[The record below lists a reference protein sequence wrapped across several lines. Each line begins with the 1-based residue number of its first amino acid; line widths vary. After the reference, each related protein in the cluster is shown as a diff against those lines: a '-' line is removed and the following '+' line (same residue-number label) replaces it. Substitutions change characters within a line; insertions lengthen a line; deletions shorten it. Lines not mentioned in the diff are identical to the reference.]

1 MLFTGGDK
9 IQMIHHHC
17 FNWGD
22 KMKRTKV
29 LLFVLVLVMFALFFS
44 GVKFRAAEIQTSDA
58 INVLGAQVRT
68 DDPLGIRF
76 VGAAAEEYD
85 KYGIAIAFG
94 KANVDEVVLGATV
107 NGEVVLSAETSAKDE
122 DGQFYIS
129 LISIP
134 ENMYVQDV
142 TARAYAV
149 KDGVYTYATTAT
161 VRNLAQVS
169 LAVKN
174 AGGEVVDSVIEYVE
188 ENYMKTY
195 KIGDY
200 VHVNNAVYEYE
211 PTQLAKLFVED
222 FNKVTGENIESMKN
236 FAFTYKLNP
245 TASATKEVVA
255 SSKLYQFFNANNQE
269 MLAKWGWVLDY
280 IKTVDTNTFSLAQM
294 KLCKT
299 LEANLTAEVSDWYG
313 MQHLLSR
320 LESFFTRAVVANN
333 GLSYQSNLF
342 ANPEKYLN
350 LVSFID
356 SLENKL
362 YTVGSYELVKTN
374 NTIVLP
380 EYDTP
385 NGYAWDGY
393 FAGEEK
399 FEAGEEYVITNTN
412 VVFVPKT
419 HAQEYT
425 IKYFNGEEEFS
436 ELAGT
441 YTVNNEV
448 TLPNLDLEDYDFY
461 GWYTSPT
468 FEESTKVTKI
478 AKGSTGN
485 KVYYA
490 KLVAQLYK
498 EVNVT
503 FDPNGGFMR
512 YASTE
517 AAIADFL
524 KDYNAAK
531 GKSHTAETFA
541 ALGSMTEISQAS
553 TFLYTATYKAKWA
566 WLVEYIATVASSA
579 NKKAY
584 ASFLKYNSQSELN
597 SVNSNYIYSIAYEL
611 RGWVGQIKYSKNS
624 SFVTADY
631 SSESVK
637 ASALAAAQGETSF
650 VYKDPCT
657 LPIPNKLGYKFLGW
671 KSSLDGKIY
680 TEYPGY
686 KPNPGD
692 ITYVAQWEEVKTI
705 VELSKNESQLIDE
718 LNPQI
723 FVSSSFDDGKYDI
736 NGESYVF
743 GDKVFSSIADALS
756 AAKSGDVIY
765 VFAGTYADALIIDKS
780 NITIA
785 GSNYGVA
792 YNETRNNEAIISG
805 KINVAANDFT
815 LNGVKFT
822 GTQILATANI
832 SNLSLLNIISTS
844 NGDSTNGGRT
854 AVVATDSYTITG
866 LIVKYSSFTMNAANG
881 YNIFAFYSTVSNT
894 DIQYNEFSN
903 GGLQVSGDYYNEVL
917 RANKVSGTHIF
928 ANNYCLWSTD
938 NFAIYYGSSS
948 NASTSFKIND
958 NVIKGDAGLSA
969 GISVRNLPASS
980 KVEFIGNEISL
991 MGGSLLDFKSANA
1004 TSVVDV
1010 MYNLF
1015 GEAALYKISNTG
1027 SSTINYVNNY
1037 YATTQTTVTSDYG
1050 VIASVQALKEA
1061 YAAYKAQ

>member
-1 MLFTGGDK
+1 
-9 IQMIHHHC
+9 
-17 FNWGD
+17 
-22 KMKRTKV
+22 MKKSRI
-29 LLFVLVLVMFALFFS
+29 LLFALVIALFSLFFLS
-44 GVKFRAAEIQTSDA
+44 VNFKATTVQTSDL
-58 INVLGAQVRT
+58 ITLEGVSVRT
-68 DDPLGIRF
+68 KDPNGIRF
-76 VGAAAEEYD
+76 VGTVKEGLELEEGS
-85 KYGIAIAFG
+85 KYGVAIAYG
-94 KANVDEVVLGATV
+94 NVEVDEVLLGAEV
-107 NGEVVLSAETSAKDE
+107 NGKEVLYATVEQLEEET
-122 DGQFYIS
+122 GYFYVS
-129 LISIP
+129 LVSIP
-134 ENMYVQDV
+134 EDSYIQNV
-142 TARAYAV
+142 TARAFVMDAEGNVTYGSKSLV
-149 KDGVYTYATTAT
+149 K
-161 VRNLAQVS
+161 NLAQAT
-169 LAVKN
+169 LELKN
-174 AGGEVVDSVIEYVE
+174 KGSEAAETDVAKQVMEYVE
-188 ENYMKTY
+188 KNYMKTY

-200 VHVNNAVYEYE
+200 VYVNNAVYEYE

-245 TASATKEVVA
+245 TSSATKEVVA

-299 LEANLTAEVSDWYG
+299 LEADLAAEVSDWYG

-320 LESFFTRAVVANN
+320 FESFFTRAVVANN

-385 NGYAWDGY
+385 NGYVWDGY

-503 FDPNGGFMR
+503 FDPNGGLMR

-524 KDYNAAK
+524 KDYNAAR

-541 ALGSMTEISQAS
+541 ALGSWAEIGDAS
-553 TFLYTATYKAKWA
+553 TFLYNAKYKAKWA

-597 SVNSNYIYSIAYEL
+597 SVDSNYIYSIAYEL
-611 RGWVGQIKYSKNS
+611 RGWVGQIKYSKNAN
-624 SFVTADY
+624 FVTADY

-637 ASALAAAQGETSF
+637 ASALATAQGETSF

-657 LPIPNKLGYKFLGW
+657 LPTPNKAGYKFVGW

-723 FVSSSFDDGKYDI
+723 FVSSSFDGGKYDI
-736 NGESYVF
+736 NGELYAY

-756 AAKSGDVIY
+756 AAKSGDVIF
-765 VFAGTYADALIIDKS
+765 VFAGTYADALNIDKS
-780 NITIA
+780 NISI
-785 GSNYGVA
+785 YGVD
-792 YNETRNNEAIISG
+792 YDLTLKHTDTITVNQSENAIIKGAVSIAASVNNVEIRG
-805 KINVAANDFT
+805 FVLENQITLKGNDNISIQNCIINNSIDGSILVPESTTSSN
-815 LNGVKFT
+815 LKLEKLYVNGVAGPRTLYVKGKLTNLIVNECATMDNATNIYDFVRFSVKT
-822 GTQILATANI
+822 EAVAGGTITITNNYIKSIQSGIMDRLPQASKYIIENNYFVNIQAAIYFRSATVANI
-832 SNLSLLNIISTS
+832 
-844 NGDSTNGGRT
+844 D
-854 AVVATDSYTITG
+854 
-866 LIVKYSSFTMNAANG
+866 YS
-881 YNIFAFYSTVSNT
+881 
-894 DIQYNEFSN
+894 
-903 GGLQVSGDYYNEVL
+903 
-917 RANKVSGTHIF
+917 
-928 ANNYCLWSTD
+928 
-938 NFAIYYGSSS
+938 
-948 NASTSFKIND
+948 IN
-958 NVIKGDAGLSA
+958 
-969 GISVRNLPASS
+969 
-980 KVEFIGNEISL
+980 
-991 MGGSLLDFKSANA
+991 
-1004 TSVVDV
+1004 
-1010 MYNLF
+1010 
-1015 GEAALYKISNTG
+1015 
-1027 SSTINYVNNY
+1027 
-1037 YATTQTTVTSDYG
+1037 
-1050 VIASVQALKEA
+1050 
-1061 YAAYKAQ
+1061 